1 MSKPINISVPD
12 DLYKRV
18 KRNKQIQISS
28 VCQTALLEA
37 VEGEKTKTTRPK
49 AYVETDQLSML
60 LEKTVECIDRLSRR
74 DEIDSQ
80 AMASLEEKSHQ
91 IKDTSRSTKEQQTE
105 FDKGK

>member
-18 KRNKQIQISS
+18 KKNKQVQISS
-28 VCQTALLEA
+28 VCQEALLEA
-37 VEGEKTKTTRPK
+37 VEEGKTKTTRPK

-74 DEIDSQ
+74 DEINSQ
-80 AMASLEEKSHQ
+80 VVASLEEKSHQ